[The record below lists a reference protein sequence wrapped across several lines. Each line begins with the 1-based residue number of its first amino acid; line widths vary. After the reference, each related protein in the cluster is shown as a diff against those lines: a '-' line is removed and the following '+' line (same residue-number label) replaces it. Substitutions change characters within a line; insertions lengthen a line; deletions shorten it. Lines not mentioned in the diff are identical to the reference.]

1 MTFKEFMHTPNPY
14 LDKLALEAE
23 IQRTIDDEAAYDA
36 RCMEAQIRKETKPM
50 RHYIIHISKNNKPI
64 ANCRIEAANKTEAE
78 ALVTECKFADAGY
91 TTAVTTVKKDK
102 TKKVCTKEQ
111 LIAAIKRN
119 EAAEKPMLPTKEDC
133 KPAPSAGYAGNTDRS
148 VDYKV
153 YKVTKKQ
160 LDYLT
165 YLLARYGDAS
175 KTPRQ
180 LTPAEVSKSIQIL
193 KARSIHSCGRCYSV
207 TEKRKDLVKDQY
219 LKNLYALINP
229 VNDAGKEA
237 KHRYKIVMTSWGG
250 THCDMFTDLSYEEA
264 YEICESYGWQASPN
278 DGYVWDLEIEEEV

>member
-1 MTFKEFMHTPNPY
+1 
-14 LDKLALEAE
+14 
-23 IQRTIDDEAAYDA
+23 
-36 RCMEAQIRKETKPM
+36 M

-91 TTAVTTVKKDK
+91 IVTVTTVKKDK

-111 LIAAIKRN
+111 LIAAIKQN
-119 EAAEKPMLPTKEDC
+119 TDAAKPVLPTKKDC
-133 KPAPSAGYAGNTDRS
+133 APAPSEGYAGNTDRS
-148 VDYKV
+148 IDYKV

-180 LTPAEVSKSIQIL
+180 LTPSEVSKSIKIL
-193 KARSIHSCGRCYSV
+193 KARSIHDAGRSYNA
-207 TEKRKDLVKDQY
+207 TEERKEIVKEQY
-219 LKNLYALINP
+219 LKNLYALIS
-229 VNDAGKEA
+229 VK
-237 KHRYKIVMTSWGG
+237 
-250 THCDMFTDLSYEEA
+250 
-264 YEICESYGWQASPN
+264 
-278 DGYVWDLEIEEEV
+278 